1 MNFQTAYNANT
12 AWIDIKQTRNRSR
25 DEITSEKV
33 NTQKRDNGKGESKE
47 RRSKKLERKKRG

>member
-1 MNFQTAYNANT
+1 MNFRTAYNANT